1 MPRKYKSDTFDL
13 WKKSGVLESKLALIS
28 DLTARRSSQL
38 VISQQLGISPKTFSL
53 LKNKHSEIRKA
64 ILEGED
70 RLKSALLDAVYKRA
84 MGFETTDEVTTL
96 EIVNERQKKRIV
108 KTRKTFPPDV
118 EACKYL
124 LTIKFGKDYS
134 PKKYELELM
143 EKKIKCD
150 KEVWDENLLG
160 KEEDDI

>member
-13 WKKSGVLESKLALIS
+13 WKRCGSLESKLALIS
-28 DLTARRSSQL
+28 DLTARRSSQI

-64 ILEGED
+64 ILEGEE
-70 RLKSALLDAVYKRA
+70 RLKSAILDAVYKRA

-118 EACKYL
+118 DACKYL
-124 LTIKFGKDYS
+124 LMIKFGKKFFPRS
-134 PKKYELELM
+134 TSSS
-143 EKKIKCD
+143 
-150 KEVWDENLLG
+150 
-160 KEEDDI
+160 